1 LPFRVIFYFVSDRLP
16 IQFNKQLGFLD
27 KKFQSQYLI
36 LTNRELK
43 IGWETREIFDRYN
56 TEIHLKILR

>member
-1 LPFRVIFYFVSDRLP
+1 MLYLHSIPFKLV
-16 IQFNKQLGFLD
+16 LGFLD
-27 KKFQSQYLI
+27 KKFQSQSLI

-43 IGWETREIFDRYN
+43 IGWEAREIFDRYN

>member
-1 LPFRVIFYFVSDRLP
+1 LGSDRLP

-27 KKFQSQYLI
+27 KKFQSQSLI

-43 IGWETREIFDRYN
+43 IGWEAREIFDRYN